1 MDANKQWMN
10 RPADERF
17 ETLDALRASVQDRR
31 MRSRSVDID
40 LPRIE
45 ASNIEGGLII
55 NSGIQPSKPSHWS
68 FGQLATTVKAPA
80 GYLRTLP
87 APMVV
92 DLLNHGLRN
101 SERESVKFMTVEPN
115 ENAQGVGESSTLQAV
130 TSPTYGRIWD
140 ADVTDAVQRI
150 VERTNGKFYNP
161 LDWNGKRSG
170 LYASDH
176 DVFMFMIDG
185 GSILD
190 AGPRAQLNRG
200 FIVWN
205 SETGARTFGL
215 MTFLF
220 NMVCGNHI
228 IWGAQEVNKL
238 VIRHTSGGPYRF
250 DSQAAPTLRAY
261 AEASAQPMI
270 DTIKRAQDYLLPR
283 QSDADKVRIEDI
295 LEFTAKSGKFTRGE
309 VSSALDFAKSEEG
322 DCRTL
327 WQLVQGFTAYARGFD
342 YIDARIDLEKRA
354 GNLLRIVNGNN

>member
-55 NSGIQPSKPSHWS
+55 NSGIQPSKPSHWA

-161 LDWNGKRSG
+161 LSPFCMMRVGFRNLGVAFRARCNASG
-170 LYASDH
+170 LTKPKSPPSAITGTIA
-176 DVFMFMIDG
+176 MIRP
-185 GSILD
+185 LV
-190 AGPRAQLNRG
+190 ATA
-200 FIVWN
+200 
-205 SETGARTFGL
+205 TGLPQFAL
-215 MTFLF
+215 
-220 NMVCGNHI
+220 
-228 IWGAQEVNKL
+228 
-238 VIRHTSGGPYRF
+238 S
-250 DSQAAPTLRAY
+250 SQT
-261 AEASAQPMI
+261 
-270 DTIKRAQDYLLPR
+270 
-283 QSDADKVRIEDI
+283 RI
-295 LEFTAKSGKFTRGE
+295 F
-309 VSSALDFAKSEEG
+309 
-322 DCRTL
+322 
-327 WQLVQGFTAYARGFD
+327 
-342 YIDARIDLEKRA
+342 
-354 GNLLRIVNGNN
+354 